1 MDDGANIEPTPV
13 APAAFA
19 CFSICTSF
27 LGAAIQN
34 FHTKALHNDNE
45 RGFYYL
51 YRWNGYL
58 KAPDPLHFLVFPV
71 VIARVFTIPFSL
83 FFFFSLFLF
92 CRRILENIF

>member
-27 LGAAIQN
+27 LGAAIHN
-34 FHTKALHNDNE
+34 LHTKALRNDSE
-45 RGFYYL
+45 RAFYYL

-58 KAPDPLHFLVFPV
+58 NPPLFGLPSCYRSCFYHPIL
-71 VIARVFTIPFSL
+71 PFS
-83 FFFFSLFLF
+83 FFLSSFSAGAFWKAFF
-92 CRRILENIF
+92 REG